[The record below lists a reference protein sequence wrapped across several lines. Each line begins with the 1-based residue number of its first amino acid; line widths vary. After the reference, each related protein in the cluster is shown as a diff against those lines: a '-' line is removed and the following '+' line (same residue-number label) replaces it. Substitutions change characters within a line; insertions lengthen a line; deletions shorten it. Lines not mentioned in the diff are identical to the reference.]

1 MFIVPI
7 SSFSGLELDAQ
18 ATNQVAQA
26 AKPAVPFSQVFST
39 AIENLKE
46 TQAQSAKDAYDLA
59 MGNVDD
65 LHRVMINSEK
75 AAAALEL
82 TVQLTSK
89 AVNAYKEISSMQV

>member
-7 SSFSGLELDAQ
+7 SSFSGLELESQTSVQPAQ
-18 ATNQVAQA
+18 AGGV
-26 AKPAVPFSQVFST
+26 AVPFSQVFSA

-59 MGNVDD
+59 MGNIDD
-65 LHRVMINSEK
+65 LAKVMINSEK
-75 AAAALEL
+75 ASAALEL
-82 TVQLTSK
+82 TVQLTSR